1 MRFWDSSA
9 IVPLLVDEA
18 ATERVRQVYASDPEM
33 VVWWS
38 TEIEC
43 ASALARRAREQ
54 GTAIG
59 EALEPAHAQL
69 DRFTQRWHEVA
80 PAQGLRRIARRILK
94 THGLRAADA
103 LQLAAAL
110 AARGAQAAALEFVC
124 EDVRLAAAAR
134 LEGLTIVSASVAQEP
149 EASSYEI
156 AVRLGVIGSESP
168 RARSVAARA
177 KQAAQRA
184 IRAKHRLRNVKGKT
198 R

>member
-18 ATERVRQVYASDPEM
+18 ASERVRQLYALDPEM

-38 TEIEC
+38 TEVEC

-54 GTAIG
+54 GTAVG
-59 EALEPAHAQL
+59 EALEPAQAQL
-69 DRFTQRWHEVA
+69 DRFAQRWHEVA
-80 PAQGLRRIARRILK
+80 PTQGLRRIARRILK

-110 AARGAQAAALEFVC
+110 AARGEQAAALEFVC

-134 LEGLTIVSASVAQEP
+134 LEGLTIAATDLAREP
-149 EASSYEI
+149 EESSYQI
-156 AVRLGVIGSESP
+156 ARRLGVIGSDTFRRRNP
-168 RARSVAARA
+168 AARA
-177 KQAAQRA
+177 KQEARRA
-184 IRAKHRLRNVKGKT
+184 IRARRRRRK
-198 R
+198 

>member
-18 ATERVRQVYASDPEM
+18 ASERVRRLYASDPEM

-38 TEIEC
+38 TEVEC
-43 ASALARRAREQ
+43 ASAMARRAREQ
-54 GTAIG
+54 GAAIG

-69 DRFTQRWHEVA
+69 DLFTQRWHEVA

-110 AARGAQAAALEFVC
+110 AARGGQASALEFVC

-134 LEGLTIVSASVAQEP
+134 LEGLTIAATNLALQPVAT
-149 EASSYEI
+149 SY
-156 AVRLGVIGSESP
+156 
-168 RARSVAARA
+168 RA
-177 KQAAQRA
+177 KR
-184 IRAKHRLRNVKGKT
+184 RRRK
-198 R
+198 